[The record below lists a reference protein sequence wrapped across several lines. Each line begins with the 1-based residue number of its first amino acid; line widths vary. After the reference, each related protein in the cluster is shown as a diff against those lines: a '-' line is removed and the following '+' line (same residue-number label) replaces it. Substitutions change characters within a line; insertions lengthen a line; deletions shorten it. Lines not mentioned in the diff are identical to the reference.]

1 MRIYYSLLIPLLGL
15 AISQNSLAEIYKSV
29 DKDGN
34 VVYTDQ
40 APHGGKKTEKI
51 TLKPSNSVPA
61 IETPAIKLSP
71 DNPDKPFK
79 YKTLRIVSPEHD
91 SAIEHGP
98 GNFSVT
104 AKINPN
110 LRNSDSIQLFIDGE
124 PYGQPGS
131 STSWALTNVFRGT
144 HILQVKVLNARGKT
158 LKKSKKSSIH
168 VFRPS
173 VAHPGNRG

>member
-1 MRIYYSLLIPLLGL
+1 MRIYYSLLFILFALSL
-15 AISQNSLAEIYKSV
+15 SQPTLAEIYKTV

-34 VVYTDQ
+34 VIYTDKV
-40 APHGGKKTEKI
+40 PHDNKKTEKI

-104 AKINPN
+104 AKIRPT
-110 LRNSDSIQLFIDGE
+110 LRSSDSIQLFIDGE
-124 PYGQPGS
+124 PHGKPGN
-131 STSWALTNVFRGT
+131 STSWALKNVFRGT
-144 HILQVKVLNARGKT
+144 HMLQVKILNERGKT
-158 LKKSKKSSIH
+158 LKKSKKSTVH

>member
-1 MRIYYSLLIPLLGL
+1 MRTYYSLLIPLLGL
-15 AISQNSLAEIYKSV
+15 ALSQPALAEIYKTV

-40 APHGGKKTEKI
+40 APHGAKKKEKV

-61 IETPAIKLSP
+61 IKTPAIKLSP
-71 DNPDKPFK
+71 EDPDKPFK
-79 YKTLRIVSPEHD
+79 YKSVRIVSPEND

-104 AKINPN
+104 AKIKPP
-110 LRNSDSIQLFIDGE
+110 LRNSDSVQLFIDGE
-124 PYGQPGS
+124 PHGQPGK
-131 STSWALTNVFRGT
+131 STTWALKNVFRGT
-144 HILQVKVLNARGKT
+144 HMLQVKVLNARGKVV
-158 LKKSKKSSIH
+158 KKSKKSSVH